1 MKGRRRAT
9 FSMNPIAACRCAILA
24 AVSHASANTSASAA
38 IHSLNDGALDDT
50 LKLSTLIRLRDNF
63 NSGSVFCR

>member
-1 MKGRRRAT
+1 M
-9 FSMNPIAACRCAILA
+9 LA
-24 AVSHASANTSASAA
+24 DVRSSQPVSHASANTSAPSAA

-50 LKLSTLIRLRDNF
+50 LKLSTPIRLRDNF

>member
-24 AVSHASANTSASAA
+24 ARLARLGEHKRARA

-50 LKLSTLIRLRDNF
+50 LKLSTPIRLRHNF